1 MSISPT
7 AGLRRIE
14 GRVGAVQLRQSYV
27 PRGDDGMGEVGNRRE
42 SKRQDGGDGVSARWL
57 GTHATEGWRDN
68 RKYWQLE
75 MARH

>member
-1 MSISPT
+1 LK
-7 AGLRRIE
+7 AEWG
-14 GRVGAVQLRQSYV
+14 QCSYV
-27 PRGDDGMGEVGNRRE
+27 NPMFQGGDDGMGEVGNRRE